1 MLTKVIEPS
10 MVLKRKKLILWTGK
24 KHSGKTTSAARLAG
38 MARDEGFDTA
48 GLLAEALYH
57 DGRLIGFDAIDLQT
71 KKRAPL
77 ARRRSEGGESIPF
90 DFIAEGVRLG
100 RSALSMAATESA
112 DLIVVDEFG
121 PLEMNSQG
129 WRTDVD
135 LLVRTSEALILL
147 VVREELARQVR
158 HLYSNVASLMLCA
171 AEAESVEKVMS
182 VLRGQQRI
190 RRAAR

>member
-1 MLTKVIEPS
+1 
-10 MVLKRKKLILWTGK
+10 MVLIRKKLILWTGK
-24 KHSGKTTSAARLAG
+24 KHSGKTTSAATLVG

-71 KKRAPL
+71 KKLAPL
-77 ARRRSEGGESIPF
+77 ARRRSEGGESVPF
-90 DFIAEGVRLG
+90 DFIAEGVELG
-100 RSALSMAATESA
+100 RNALSIVATKSA
-112 DLIVVDEFG
+112 DLVVVDEFG

-135 LLVRTSEALILL
+135 SLVRSSEALILL
-147 VVREELARQVR
+147 VVREELAGQVQ
-158 HLYSNVASLMLCA
+158 HLYSNVAILRLCA
-171 AEAESVEKVMS
+171 AEAESIEKVMS
-182 VLRGQQRI
+182 ELRGRRRI

>member
-1 MLTKVIEPS
+1 
-10 MVLKRKKLILWTGK
+10 MVLIRKKLILWTGK
-24 KHSGKTTSAARLAG
+24 KHSGKTTSAARLVG

-71 KKRAPL
+71 ENRGPL
-77 ARRRSEGGESIPF
+77 ARRRNAGGESVPF
-90 DFIAEGVRLG
+90 DFIAEGVELG
-100 RSALSMAATESA
+100 RNALSIAATESA
-112 DLIVVDEFG
+112 DLVVVDEFG

-129 WRTDVD
+129 WRANVD

-147 VVREELARQVR
+147 VVREELAGQVQ
-158 HLYSNVASLMLCA
+158 HLYLNVPSLMLCA
-171 AEAESVEKVMS
+171 AEVESVEKVMS
-182 VLRGQQRI
+182 ELRGRRRI

>member
-1 MLTKVIEPS
+1 
-10 MVLKRKKLILWTGK
+10 MVLTHKKLILWTGR
-24 KHSGKTTSAARLAG
+24 KHSGKTTSTAG
-38 MARDEGFDTA
+38 LVRIARDEGFDAA

-71 KKRAPL
+71 ENRAPL
-77 ARRRSEGGESIPF
+77 ARRRNGGGESVPF
-90 DFIAEGVRLG
+90 DFIAEGVELG
-100 RSALSMAATESA
+100 RKALCIAATQSA

-135 LLVRTSEALILL
+135 LLIRTSEALILL
-147 VVREELARQVR
+147 VVREELAGQVQN
-158 HLYSNVASLMLCA
+158 LYLNIPSLRLCA
-171 AEAESVEKVMS
+171 ADVESVEKVMS
-182 VLRGQQRI
+182 VLRGRRRV

>member
-1 MLTKVIEPS
+1 M
-10 MVLKRKKLILWTGK
+10 RRKLILWTGE
-24 KHSGKTTSAARLAG
+24 KHSGKTTCAARLAG

-71 KKRAPL
+71 ENRAPL
-77 ARRRSEGGESIPF
+77 ARRRSTGGESVPF
-90 DFIAEGVRLG
+90 DFIAEGVELG
-100 RSALSMAATESA
+100 RNALSIAATESA
-112 DLIVVDEFG
+112 DLVVVDEFG

-147 VVREELARQVR
+147 VVREELAGQVQ
-158 HLYSNVASLMLCA
+158 HLYLNVPSLMLCA
-171 AEAESVEKVMS
+171 AEVESVEKVMS
-182 VLRGQQRI
+182 VLRGRRRI

>member
-1 MLTKVIEPS
+1 MLTKVIESS
-10 MVLKRKKLILWTGK
+10 MVLMRKKLILWTGR
-24 KHSGKTTSAARLAG
+24 KHSGKTTSAARLVG

-71 KKRAPL
+71 ENRAPL
-77 ARRRSEGGESIPF
+77 ARRRSEGGGSVPF
-90 DFIAEGVRLG
+90 DFVAEGVELG
-100 RSALSMAATESA
+100 RNALSIAATESA
-112 DLIVVDEFG
+112 DLVVVDEFG

-147 VVREELARQVR
+147 VVRGELAGQVQ
-158 HLYSNVASLMLCA
+158 HLYLNVPSLMLCA

-182 VLRGQQRI
+182 VLRN
-190 RRAAR
+190 RRRMR

>member
-1 MLTKVIEPS
+1 
-10 MVLKRKKLILWTGK
+10 MVLMRKKLILWTGK

-38 MARDEGFDTA
+38 MARDEGFDVA

-71 KKRAPL
+71 ETRAPL
-77 ARRRSEGGESIPF
+77 ARRRSEGSESVPF
-90 DFIAEGVRLG
+90 DFIAEGVKLG
-100 RSALSMAATESA
+100 RSALSPAATEAA

-147 VVREELARQVR
+147 VVREELAGQLQ
-158 HLYSNVASLMLCA
+158 HLYSNVAGLMLCA
-171 AEAESVEKVMS
+171 GEPESVEKVMS
-182 VLRGQQRI
+182 VLRGRRRI
-190 RRAAR
+190 RRAVR

>member
-1 MLTKVIEPS
+1 
-10 MVLKRKKLILWTGK
+10 MVLMRKKLILWTGR

-38 MARDEGFDTA
+38 MARVEGFDTA

-71 KKRAPL
+71 ENRAPL
-77 ARRRSEGGESIPF
+77 ARRRSEGGEFVPF
-90 DFIAEGVRLG
+90 DFITEGVELG
-100 RSALSMAATESA
+100 RNALSIAATESA
-112 DLIVVDEFG
+112 DLVVVDEFG

-135 LLVRTSEALILL
+135 LLIRSSEALILL
-147 VVREELARQVR
+147 VVREELAGQVQ
-158 HLYSNVASLMLCA
+158 HLYASVPNLELPA

-182 VLRGQQRI
+182 VLRGRRRI